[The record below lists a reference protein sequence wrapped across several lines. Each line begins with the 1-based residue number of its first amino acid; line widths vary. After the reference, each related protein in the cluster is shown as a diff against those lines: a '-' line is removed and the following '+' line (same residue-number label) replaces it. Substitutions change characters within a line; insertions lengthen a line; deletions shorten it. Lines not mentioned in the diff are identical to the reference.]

1 MACALALAFPGAVA
15 SQPGAAKA
23 PAAQGSVRIV
33 RADASGYG
41 GQLALPIGGSKIL
54 RFEQPIGRVLLGE
67 PKVAD
72 VVPLSD
78 RTLYVLGKAAGS
90 TNLTVMRGEGATPIA
105 TLDVRV
111 GYDVEDMDRAF
122 ADLMPGEPVRVSARG
137 DAIVLTGTVSS
148 SAVAARAQALAESYA
163 PDKVINLMSVKA
175 AEQVMLSV
183 HVAEV
188 QRTALKQLGFTNL
201 TAIFENIQG
210 ANPTQLLPGLAP
222 NPDALLNLLGFTTI
236 GSNVSVQ
243 GLLEALERKGMATT
257 LAEPKL
263 TALSGETAVFF
274 AGGEFPVPVPQSING
289 ESAQFTIEYKQYGVS
304 VGFTPT
310 VHGDSI
316 NLVVAPEVS
325 ALDPTNAV
333 VLQGFRIPGLT
344 TRRAKTTV
352 ELKNG
357 QSFAIAGLIRR
368 EFANNLRGVPGLSD
382 VPILGALFRSTG
394 FQNNETE
401 VVIIVTAHLAAPT
414 DRSNLLLPT
423 ATHKAPSELE
433 SMLTG
438 KVDKPVFTPAPSA
451 RPTSMQPA
459 AGRPQ

>member
-1 MACALALAFPGAVA
+1 VTQGRARA
-15 SQPGAAKA
+15 SQPAPSNGA
-23 PAAQGSVRIV
+23 VRVV

-41 GQLALPIGGSKIL
+41 GQLALPIGGSRIL
-54 RFEQPIGRVLLGE
+54 RFDRAIGRVLLGE

-78 RTLYVLGKAAGS
+78 RTLYVLGKAAGA
-90 TNLTVMRGEGATPIA
+90 TNLTVLTAEGSTPIA
-105 TLDVRV
+105 TMDIRV
-111 GYDVEDMDRAF
+111 GYDLDDMNRAF
-122 ADLMPGEPVRVSARG
+122 SDLMPGEPIRVSARG
-137 DAIVLTGTVSS
+137 DAVVLTGTVSS
-148 SAVAARAQALAESYA
+148 STVAARAQALAESYA
-163 PDKVINLMSVKA
+163 PERVVNLMSVKA

-188 QRTALKQLGFTNL
+188 QRTALKQLGFTNI
-201 TAIFENIQG
+201 TAIFENVPG
-210 ANPTQLLPGLAP
+210 ADALSALPQLTS
-222 NPDALLNLLGFTTI
+222 NPDALANILGITPI
-236 GSNVSVQ
+236 GSNIGVEA
-243 GLLEALERKGMATT
+243 LFEALERKGMATT

-274 AGGEFPVPVPQSING
+274 AGGEFPVPVPQQINADN
-289 ESAQFTIEYKQYGVS
+289 STFTIEYKQYGVS

-310 VHGDSI
+310 VHGDTI
-316 NLVVAPEVS
+316 NLLVAPEVS
-325 ALDPTNAV
+325 ALDPANSV
-333 VLQGFRIPGLT
+333 VLQSFRIPGLT

-368 EFANNLRGVPGLSD
+368 DFANNFRGLPGLAD

-414 DRSNLLLPT
+414 DRSTLLLPT
-423 ATHKAPSELE
+423 STTRATSELDQL
-433 SMLTG
+433 LTG
-438 KVDKPVFTPAPSA
+438 RVDKPVNGPAPKT

-459 AGRPQ
+459 GGRAQ

>member
-1 MACALALAFPGAVA
+1 M
-15 SQPGAAKA
+15 
-23 PAAQGSVRIV
+23 
-33 RADASGYG
+33 
-41 GQLALPIGGSKIL
+41 PIGGSRIL
-54 RFEQPIGRVLLGE
+54 RFDRAIGRVLLGE

-78 RTLYVLGKAAGS
+78 RTLYVLGKAAGA
-90 TNLTVMRGEGATPIA
+90 TNLTVLTAEGSTPIA
-105 TLDVRV
+105 TMDIRV
-111 GYDVEDMDRAF
+111 GYDLDDMNRAF
-122 ADLMPGEPVRVSARG
+122 SDLMPGEPIRVSARG
-137 DAIVLTGTVSS
+137 DAVVLTGTVSS
-148 SAVAARAQALAESYA
+148 STVAARAQALAESYA
-163 PDKVINLMSVKA
+163 PERVVNLMSVKA

-188 QRTALKQLGFTNL
+188 QRTALKQLGFTNI
-201 TAIFENIQG
+201 TAIFENVPG
-210 ANPTQLLPGLAP
+210 ADALSALPQLTS
-222 NPDALLNLLGFTTI
+222 NPDALANILGITPI
-236 GSNVSVQ
+236 GSNIGVEA
-243 GLLEALERKGMATT
+243 LFEALERKGMATT

-274 AGGEFPVPVPQSING
+274 AGGEFPVPVPQQINADN
-289 ESAQFTIEYKQYGVS
+289 STFTIEYKQYGVS

-310 VHGDSI
+310 VHGDTI
-316 NLVVAPEVS
+316 NLLVAPEVS
-325 ALDPTNAV
+325 ALDPANSV
-333 VLQGFRIPGLT
+333 VLQSFRIPGLT

-368 EFANNLRGVPGLSD
+368 DFANNFRGLPGLAD

-414 DRSNLLLPT
+414 DRSTLLLPT
-423 ATHKAPSELE
+423 STTRATSELDQL
-433 SMLTG
+433 LTG
-438 KVDKPVFTPAPSA
+438 RVDKPVNGPAPKT

-459 AGRPQ
+459 GGRAQ